1 MSAIKAHTTCFR
13 CKQKFTSKNQANIHQ
28 RYCTSLVKS
37 DGMGREFLESFST
50 TFTQSAL
57 SKDIQQGNIRNP
69 HSFQVGGAYRSQ
81 LLQYNS
87 LSRQR
92 WTSNTIQRYGS
103 SSSNNSFSERYGSS
117 SSFNSFSEQDA
128 VENDVN
134 FEPEVHSTTTNVEVS
149 NPVNH
154 ILSSWIDAQYF
165 NYILNVSWCKF
176 IYYTH

>member
-1 MSAIKAHTTCFR
+1 MACFSITRSAHKHHKHSIVNVKAKSPIFTTHIWFEMSSALHSAIKAHATCFR
-13 CKQKFTSKNQANIHQ
+13 CKQKFTNKNQANIHQ

-92 WTSNTIQRYGS
+92 WTSNKGIEH
-103 SSSNNSFSERYGSS
+103 F
-117 SSFNSFSEQDA
+117 FI
-128 VENDVN
+128 
-134 FEPEVHSTTTNVEVS
+134 H
-149 NPVNH
+149 
-154 ILSSWIDAQYF
+154 
-165 NYILNVSWCKF
+165 
-176 IYYTH
+176 IYYCVFIWLI